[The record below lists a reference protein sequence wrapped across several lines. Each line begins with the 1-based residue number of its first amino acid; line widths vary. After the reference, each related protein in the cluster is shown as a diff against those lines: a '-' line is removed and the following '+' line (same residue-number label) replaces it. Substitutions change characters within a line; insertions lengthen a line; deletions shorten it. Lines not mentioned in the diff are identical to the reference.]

1 MKILKSN
8 EFINESKNTELI
20 EYLNKRKETLDK
32 VFKVTGTILNYSVY
46 NEMKPFNTGFNELA
60 LGKSY
65 YEHRLFYT
73 VYPLNNGKLIYD
85 ERGYPCDYRFDI
97 FCKLVVSKDISI
109 KSKKKL
115 IDMVNYYL
123 SVQDNKYYRDD
134 VKDTDILDFLKP
146 SADTY
151 KRKGAIK
158 ISTDILDLIIN
169 VKTSCGITKSKN
181 EKGEFGM
188 VSPLD
193 YMRGYEIRK
202 LGEYFGLSLSKYSS
216 VEGNEGANFMSEC
229 GVYCRKVGANYEI
242 VKDGKA
248 RYGVKIQN
256 EVYNI
261 LKKAQSFDLTNISN
275 LYITNHK
282 DTQSGKFIRKGYLS
296 TAIKYLGMLIELKE
310 RDNYNSYSGR
320 TFVELTFNKKDM
332 SVYNEWIDVFN
343 FDSTKFYMEKQGQNC
358 VVTIKFKD
366 FE

>member
-256 EVYNI
+256 EV
-261 LKKAQSFDLTNISN
+261 
-275 LYITNHK
+275 
-282 DTQSGKFIRKGYLS
+282 
-296 TAIKYLGMLIELKE
+296 AIKYLGMLIELKE

-320 TFVELTFNKKDM
+320 TFVELTFNKKDIP
-332 SVYNEWIDVFN
+332 VYNEWIDVFN

>member
-8 EFINESKNTELI
+8 EFINENKNTELT
-20 EYLNKRKETLDK
+20 EYLNKRKKEIDK
-32 VFKVTGTILNYSVY
+32 VFKVTGVILNYLVY
-46 NEMKPFNTGFNELA
+46 DEMKPFNTGFNELA
-60 LGKSY
+60 LCKDYDY
-65 YEHRLFYT
+65 YYT
-73 VYPLNNGKLIYD
+73 IYPLNNGKLIYD
-85 ERGYPCDYRFDI
+85 ERGYACCYAFEK
-97 FCKLVVSKDISI
+97 FCKFVVNKDISI

-115 IDMVNYYL
+115 IDMINYYF
-123 SVQDNKYYRDD
+123 SKEDEKRCIDN

-158 ISTDILDLIIN
+158 ISTDILDLIID
-169 VKTSCGITKSKN
+169 VKTSCEITKSKN
-181 EKGEFGM
+181 EKGNFGM

-193 YMRGYEIRK
+193 YMRGYEVRK
-202 LGEYFGLSLSKYSS
+202 LGEYFGLPLSKYSS
-216 VEGNEGANFMSEC
+216 VEGNEGANFMSDC

-256 EVYNI
+256 EVYSI
-261 LKKAQSFDLTNISN
+261 LMKAQSFDLTNISN

>member
-1 MKILKSN
+1 MDFLN
-8 EFINESKNTELI
+8 ENKNIEFI
-20 EYLNKRKETLDK
+20 EYLNKIKKTLDK
-32 VFKVTGTILNYSVY
+32 VFKVNGIILNYSI
-46 NEMKPFNTGFNELA
+46 NNKMKPINTGFTELA
-60 LGKSY
+60 LCKSY
-65 YEHRLFYT
+65 YEHRAFY
-73 VYPLNNGKLIYD
+73 VVFPLNNGDLIYD
-85 ERGYPCDYRFDI
+85 ERNYPYEYTITDFCRF
-97 FCKLVVSKDISI
+97 VVNKDISI

-123 SVQDNKYYRDD
+123 SVQDNKYYRNG

-146 SADTY
+146 SPDTY

-158 ISTDILDLIIN
+158 ISTDILNLIIN
-169 VKTSCGITKSKN
+169 VKTSCEITKTKN

-193 YMRGYEIRK
+193 YMRGYEVRE
-202 LGEYFGLSLSKYSS
+202 LGKYFGLPLSEYSG
-216 VEGNEGANFMSEC
+216 VGGNEGANFMSYC
-229 GVYCRKVGANYEI
+229 GVYIKRVGSNYEI
-242 VKDGKA
+242 AKNEKP

-282 DTQSGKFIRKGYLS
+282 DTQSGKFVRKGYLD
-296 TAIKYLGMLIELKE
+296 TAIKYFGMLIEFKE
-310 RDNYNSYSGR
+310 RDDYNYYSGR
-320 TFVELTFNKKDM
+320 TFVELTFNKKDL

-343 FDSTKFYMEKQGQNC
+343 FDSTKFYMEQQGGNC

>member
-8 EFINESKNTELI
+8 EFINENTNTELI

-85 ERGYPCDYRFDI
+85 ERGYPCDYRFDK

-158 ISTDILDLIIN
+158 ISTSILKLIIE
-169 VKTSCGITKSKN
+169 VKTSCETTKTKN
-181 EKGEFGM
+181 EKGMFGM

-193 YMRGYEIRK
+193 SMMGYEVRE
-202 LGEYFGLSLSKYSS
+202 LGKYFGISLSHF
-216 VEGNEGANFMSEC
+216 EGNDGANFMLNC
-229 GVYCRKVGANYEI
+229 GIYCKKVGENYEI
-242 VKDGKA
+242 VKNEKPY
-248 RYGVKIQN
+248 YGTEIQN
-256 EVYNI
+256 KVYNI
-261 LKKAQSFDLTNISN
+261 LMKAQSFDLTNISN

-332 SVYNEWIDVFN
+332 PVYNEWIDVFN

>member
-1 MKILKSN
+1 
-8 EFINESKNTELI
+8 
-20 EYLNKRKETLDK
+20 
-32 VFKVTGTILNYSVY
+32 
-46 NEMKPFNTGFNELA
+46 
-60 LGKSY
+60 
-65 YEHRLFYT
+65 
-73 VYPLNNGKLIYD
+73 
-85 ERGYPCDYRFDI
+85 
-97 FCKLVVSKDISI
+97 
-109 KSKKKL
+109 
-115 IDMVNYYL
+115 MVNYYL
-123 SVQDNKYYRDD
+123 SVQDDKYYRDE

-158 ISTDILDLIIN
+158 ISTSILSLIIK
-169 VKTSCGITKSKN
+169 VKTSCEITKTKN

-193 YMRGYEIRK
+193 YMGGYEIRE
-202 LGEYFGLSLSKYSS
+202 LGKYFGLPLSKYSDF
-216 VEGNEGANFMSEC
+216 EGNEGANFMSEC
-229 GVYCRKVGANYEI
+229 GVYIKRVGANYEI
-242 VKDGKA
+242 AKEEKP

-261 LKKAQSFDLTNISN
+261 LMKAQSFNLTNISD

-282 DTQSGKFIRKGYLS
+282 DTQSGKFVRTGYLG

-320 TFVELTFNKKDM
+320 TYVEITFNKKNL
-332 SVYNEWIDVFN
+332 SVYNEWIEVFN
-343 FDSTKFYMEKQGQNC
+343 FDSTKFFMEQQGQNC